1 MSGGFSP
8 SIVTAI
14 QHASMCSKVVALQAP
29 ERLSSPTTSSHFAG
43 KQLPIASLLYLAT
56 LGGASLCCMEDK
68 IGSFAPGK
76 SFDALMVSVRPETG
90 NPAIWSM
97 PGEFSHNRDET
108 VADAR
113 KRINALLERFLFGGD
128 DRNLLK
134 VFVQG
139 KCIGGTGVHGLLK
152 NWRD

>member
-1 MSGGFSP
+1 
-8 SIVTAI
+8 
-14 QHASMCSKVVALQAP
+14 
-29 ERLSSPTTSSHFAG
+29 
-43 KQLPIASLLYLAT
+43 
-56 LGGASLCCMEDK
+56 MEDK

-90 NPAIWSM
+90 NPAIWSL

-139 KCIGGTGVHGLLK
+139 KCIGGTAVHGLLK
-152 NWRD
+152 N